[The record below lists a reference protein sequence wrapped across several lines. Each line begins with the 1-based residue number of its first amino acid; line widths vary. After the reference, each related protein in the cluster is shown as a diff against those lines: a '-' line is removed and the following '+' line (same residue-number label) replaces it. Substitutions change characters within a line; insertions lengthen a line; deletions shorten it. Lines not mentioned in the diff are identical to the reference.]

1 MQALTASITKNT
13 ILLHT
18 DLCLEK
24 GMILKMKISWI
35 KSKED
40 TQSFKMFKNLGF
52 DVYDVEDLETVDKKI
67 NELVNENCKTIVL
80 TNEIA
85 SFSED
90 IITKYNKSKD
100 ISIIIAAPQK

>member
-1 MQALTASITKNT
+1 
-13 ILLHT
+13 
-18 DLCLEK
+18 
-24 GMILKMKISWI
+24 MKISWI
-35 KSKED
+35 KSKGD

-52 DVYDVEDLETVDKKI
+52 DVYEVEDLEKTDEKI
-67 NELVNENCKTIVL
+67 NELVKQEYKTIIL

-100 ISIIIAAPQK
+100 ISIIIAPGKSNK

>member
-1 MQALTASITKNT
+1 
-13 ILLHT
+13 
-18 DLCLEK
+18 
-24 GMILKMKISWI
+24 MKISWI